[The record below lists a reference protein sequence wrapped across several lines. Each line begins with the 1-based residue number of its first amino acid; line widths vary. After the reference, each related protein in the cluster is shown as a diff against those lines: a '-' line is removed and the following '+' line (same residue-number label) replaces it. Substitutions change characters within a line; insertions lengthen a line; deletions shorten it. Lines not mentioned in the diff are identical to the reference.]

1 MNYLKILE
9 KVDAFCEDLNKKL
22 NAEPQNLKELYE
34 IAFNA
39 HLDLATI
46 HPWVDGNGRTARLL
60 MNFLQFHFKI
70 VPTKIFMENRAE
82 YIASLKES
90 QETNDNSP
98 FLKFMALEHLR
109 TLNQIT

>member
-1 MNYLKILE
+1 
-9 KVDAFCEDLNKKL
+9 
-22 NAEPQNLKELYE
+22 
-34 IAFNA
+34 
-39 HLDLATI
+39 
-46 HPWVDGNGRTARLL
+46 L

>member
-1 MNYLKILE
+1 
-9 KVDAFCEDLNKKL
+9 
-22 NAEPQNLKELYE
+22 
-34 IAFNA
+34 
-39 HLDLATI
+39 
-46 HPWVDGNGRTARLL
+46 
-60 MNFLQFHFKI
+60 
-70 VPTKIFMENRAE
+70 MENRAE